1 MNGTPLNPVLEMAEV
16 SVGSLRDP
24 AATVM
29 TDVNWTVSAGEFWVI
44 AGGER
49 SGKTDLLMLAAGLMP
64 PSSGSCR
71 VFGRETRE
79 FGEAELAQRL
89 RVGLVF
95 ADGNLFR
102 HLTLAENIALPL
114 RYQNNLTE
122 EEAAPEVEALLEW
135 FELKPFADSTP
146 ANVPAHWRQ
155 RAAVARAL
163 ILKPEILLLDN
174 PLGGQSA
181 RHHAW
186 PVTLLDQLW
195 RGHAYLGGRPLTV
208 IVTTDDLRPWQ
219 YDGHQFA
226 LLHQKKL
233 LPLGDGKALTKSSD
247 PVVKELLAAPVS
259 VK

>member
-1 MNGTPLNPVLEMAEV
+1 MNDASLHPVLEMAEV

-24 AATVM
+24 AVTVI
-29 TDVNWTVSAGEFWVI
+29 TAVNWAVAAGEFWVI

-64 PSSGSCR
+64 PASGSCR
-71 VFGRETRE
+71 VFGRETQE

-95 ADGNLFR
+95 ADGKLFS

-114 RYQNNLTE
+114 RYQNNLTVE
-122 EEAAPEVEALLEW
+122 EVAPEVETLLEW
-135 FELKPFADSTP
+135 FELKPFADLTP

-155 RAAVARAL
+155 RAAMARAL

-181 RHHAW
+181 RHHSW

-208 IVTTDDLRPWQ
+208 IVATDDLRPWQ
-219 YDGHQFA
+219 HDRHQFA
-226 LLHQKKL
+226 LLHLKKL
-233 LPLGDGKALTKSSD
+233 LPLGDGKALAKSAE
-247 PVVKELLAAPVS
+247 PLVKELLAAS
-259 VK
+259 ASAT